1 MDQEVSTSKKITTI
15 YFVLTAFCV
24 SVLTRVR
31 PSMLT
36 VVNVC
41 LSQQDM
47 RNLRF
52 ALKQEGHSRRDIFD
66 ILFRYAFPLSHG
78 LVRTHLFS
86 FYLTTFNNCL
96 TTIIVQDK
104 CFIRLRPFEVAC
116 YFSLHIIRVRQSLT
130 KSSLLSETL
139 PCYLHDK

>member
-1 MDQEVSTSKKITTI
+1 MLRDVNSSVGSGSDNIKD
-15 YFVLTAFCV
+15 YNYLFCND
-24 SVLTRVR
+24 SILC
-31 PSMLT
+31 
-36 VVNVC
+36 VVCV
-41 LSQQDM
+41 SQQDM